1 MPTISMFYG
10 IIVRMYFFDN
20 AQHNMPHIHV
30 HYQDDSAIIE
40 LPSGSIIEGKL
51 PNAKQKLVAAWIEI
65 HKDELMAD
73 WNLALNGEPV
83 FKIDPLR

>member
-20 AQHNMPHIHV
+20 AQHSMPHIHV

-40 LPSGSIIEGKL
+40 LPSGAIIEGKL
-51 PNAKQKLVAAWIEI
+51 PKAKQKLVIAWIEI

-73 WNLALNGEPV
+73 WSLALNGEPV